1 MDGRLYFGE
10 FQPEL
15 EWFIWPEMESFGGDE
30 KWQWCSGDIGWIIG
44 QQKIRIETEKE
55 EEEEEKKKKQKTK
68 KKQRK
73 KKKKKQKKRK
83 TFEEFDW
90 FGLFVDELAATM
102 RIKMPAMRIAQG
114 KLICIFMNN

>member
-1 MDGRLYFGE
+1 MVQWWHWLNN
-10 FQPEL
+10 
-15 EWFIWPEMESFGGDE
+15 WPAKNTNWNRKGGNRRRKEEKAEDE
-30 KWQWCSGDIGWIIG
+30 
-44 QQKIRIETEKE
+44 EEAE
-55 EEEEEKKKKQKTK
+55 EEEEEEEAEEE
-68 KKQRK
+68 
-73 KKKKKQKKRK
+73 KKRK